1 MRYNGERNYSFS
13 LYFFVN
19 DLNKVKMLSKF
30 HVCAQCLM
38 SCCITIG
45 HTDNDSVNVQE
56 NFGVVIAMR
65 DVFSA
70 HSKRQRDKPTC
81 LVLPCLRIE

>member
-13 LYFFVN
+13 LYLFAYH
-19 DLNKVKMLSKF
+19 LNKVKMLSKF
-30 HVCAQCLM
+30 NVCAQCLM
-38 SCCITIG
+38 SCCITIV
-45 HTDNDSVNVQE
+45 HADNDPVNARG